1 MPSHLDL
8 LKMGWVI
15 DEVPTP
21 KKSPRQQMTTP
32 VLRRSSRKRS
42 MPPAF
47 SSVFTSPPPSA
58 KKSRKDAKVPS
69 PPVAP
74 PTLLTLPHCAISR
87 LLLCLDVDSLERL
100 SATCSYFDQM
110 IAGKFLLSIS
120 FPFPV
125 SFIKEVMDDDSFE
138 KKPLLKLSG
147 KKTRDEFKTIP
158 DITED
163 YSEPSSLHKLIIGN
177 SPEMMDYLVFS
188 QMSLLSL
195 HKLRELD
202 LVPESVKQEGRLL
215 GQRIMD
221 SYSSFDCS
229 LLRHISRLGS
239 LKCLTRLDMLV
250 DQNLYLEQF
259 MAELPNLLELGL
271 TILTRPGLSKH
282 VYLHEYIPRL
292 EAVVTATKA
301 PVLKVTVVAETR
313 RQVNK
318 IFKNSHVEK
327 LVLTGPCT
335 FNIFPVME
343 RLKEVV
349 VNLETSLLDNNC
361 TYWKSRIDDRGLHR
375 AGLCC
380 VNIGA
385 VYENCPNLERFMGVE
400 VGMVSHKQTF
410 NKWNIRMKKRFYDD
424 YLQQGGSK
432 EMKAWAKTRWF
443 SRRPV
448 LPMNIG
454 YDRVFN

>member
-1 MPSHLDL
+1 
-8 LKMGWVI
+8 
-15 DEVPTP
+15 
-21 KKSPRQQMTTP
+21 
-32 VLRRSSRKRS
+32 
-42 MPPAF
+42 
-47 SSVFTSPPPSA
+47 
-58 KKSRKDAKVPS
+58 
-69 PPVAP
+69 
-74 PTLLTLPHCAISR
+74 
-87 LLLCLDVDSLERL
+87 
-100 SATCSYFDQM
+100 M

-120 FPFPV
+120 LPFPV
-125 SFIKEVMDDDSFE
+125 SFIKEVMDDESFE
-138 KKPLLKLSG
+138 KKPLLKLSC

-158 DITED
+158 DLTED
-163 YSEPSSLHKLIIGN
+163 YSESSSLHKLIIGN

-202 LVPESVKQEGRLL
+202 LVPDSVKQEGRLL

-221 SYSSFDCS
+221 SYSNFDCS

-271 TILTRPGLSKH
+271 SILTRPGLSKH

-292 EAVVTATKA
+292 EAVVAASKA
-301 PVLKVTVVAETR
+301 PVLKVTVEAETR

-318 IFKNSHVEK
+318 VFKNSYVEK

-335 FNIFPVME
+335 FDLFPVME

-400 VGMVSHKQTF
+400 VGTVRRWTF
-410 NKWNIRMKKRFYDD
+410 NKWNIRMKKKFYDD
-424 YLQQGGSK
+424 YLQQGGAK
-432 EMKAWAKTRWF
+432 EMKAWAKTRWV

-448 LPMNIG
+448 LPENIG
-454 YDRVFN
+454 VFN

>member
-1 MPSHLDL
+1 
-8 LKMGWVI
+8 
-15 DEVPTP
+15 
-21 KKSPRQQMTTP
+21 
-32 VLRRSSRKRS
+32 
-42 MPPAF
+42 
-47 SSVFTSPPPSA
+47 
-58 KKSRKDAKVPS
+58 
-69 PPVAP
+69 
-74 PTLLTLPHCAISR
+74 
-87 LLLCLDVDSLERL
+87 
-100 SATCSYFDQM
+100 
-110 IAGKFLLSIS
+110 
-120 FPFPV
+120 
-125 SFIKEVMDDDSFE
+125 
-138 KKPLLKLSG
+138 
-147 KKTRDEFKTIP
+147 
-158 DITED
+158 
-163 YSEPSSLHKLIIGN
+163 
-177 SPEMMDYLVFS
+177 MDYLVFS

-239 LKCLTRLDMLV
+239 LRCLTRLDMLV

-271 TILTRPGLSKH
+271 SILTRPGLSKH

-292 EAVVTATKA
+292 EAVVAASKA

-318 IFKNSHVEK
+318 VFKNNYVEK

-335 FNIFPVME
+335 FNLFLVME

-349 VNLETSLLDNNC
+349 VNLDTSFLDNNNNNLEMLLC
-361 TYWKSRIDDRGLHR
+361 NYWKSRIDDRSLHR

-380 VNIGA
+380 VNIGS

-400 VGMVSHKQTF
+400 IGSVSHKQSF
-410 NKWNIRMKKRFYDD
+410 NKWNTRVKKRFYDH
-424 YLQQGGSK
+424 YLQQGGYK

-443 SRRPV
+443 PRRPV
-448 LPMNIG
+448 LPKEIG
-454 YDRVFN
+454 YDRVINWD

>member
-1 MPSHLDL
+1 MPRYIDL
-8 LKMGWVI
+8 LEKDWGN
-15 DEVPTP
+15 DEVPSP
-21 KKSPRQQMTTP
+21 RKSPRQQMTTP
-32 VLRRSSRKRS
+32 ILRRSSRKRS
-42 MPPAF
+42 KPPAF
-47 SSVFTSPPPSA
+47 SSMFTSPPPSA

-120 FPFPV
+120 VPFPV
-125 SFIKEVMDDDSFE
+125 SFIKEVMDDDSIE
-138 KKPLLKLSG
+138 KKPLLKMSC
-147 KKTRDEFKTIP
+147 KKARDDFKTIP
-158 DITED
+158 DFPED
-163 YSEPSSLHKLIIGN
+163 YSDPSSIHKLVTGN

-202 LVPESVKQEGRLL
+202 LVPGSGLL
-215 GQRIMD
+215 GQRTMD
-221 SYSSFDCS
+221 SYRSFDCS

-239 LKCLTRLDMLV
+239 LRCLTRLDVLV
-250 DQNLYLEQF
+250 DQNMYLEQF

-271 TILTRPGLSKH
+271 VILTRPGVSKY
-282 VYLHEYIPRL
+282 VYLNEYIPRL
-292 EAVVTATKA
+292 EAIVAASKA

-318 IFKNSHVEK
+318 VFKNNYVKK

-335 FNIFPVME
+335 FNVVPVME
-343 RLKEVV
+343 RLQEVV
-349 VNLETSLLDNNC
+349 VNLETTLLDNNC
-361 TYWKSRIDDRGLHR
+361 TYWKSKSDDRGLHR

-380 VNIGA
+380 VNFGA
-385 VYENCPNLERFMGVE
+385 VYDNCPNLERFMGVE

-448 LPMNIG
+448 LPMNVG
-454 YDRVFN
+454 YD

>member
-1 MPSHLDL
+1 MPRHIDL
-8 LKMGWVI
+8 LEKDWGI

-21 KKSPRQQMTTP
+21 GKSPRQQMTTP

-42 MPPAF
+42 MPPGF

-120 FPFPV
+120 LPFPV
-125 SFIKEVMDDDSFE
+125 GFIKELMDGDSFD
-138 KKPLLKLSG
+138 KKPLLKLSC
-147 KKTRDEFKTIP
+147 KKTRDHYNTFLDIP
-158 DITED
+158 D
-163 YSEPSSLHKLIIGN
+163 YSEPSSFHKLLTAI
-177 SPEMMDYLVFS
+177 SPEMTDYLLSS

-202 LVPESVKQEGRLL
+202 LVPDSVRIDGRLL

-221 SYSSFDCS
+221 SYSNFDCS
-229 LLRHISRLGS
+229 LLQHISRLGS
-239 LKCLTRLDMLV
+239 LRCLTRLDVLV
-250 DQNLYLEQF
+250 DQNMYLEQF

-271 TILTRPGLSKH
+271 NILTRPGLSKH

-292 EAVVTATKA
+292 EAIVAASKA

-318 IFKNSHVEK
+318 VFRNNYVKK

-335 FNIFPVME
+335 FNVVPVME
-343 RLKEVV
+343 RLQEVV
-349 VNLETSLLDNNC
+349 VNLETTLLDNNC
-361 TYWKSRIDDRGLHR
+361 TYWKSKSDDRGLHR

-380 VNIGA
+380 VNFGA
-385 VYENCPNLERFMGVE
+385 VYDNCPNLERFMGVE

-448 LPMNIG
+448 LPMNVG
-454 YDRVFN
+454 YD